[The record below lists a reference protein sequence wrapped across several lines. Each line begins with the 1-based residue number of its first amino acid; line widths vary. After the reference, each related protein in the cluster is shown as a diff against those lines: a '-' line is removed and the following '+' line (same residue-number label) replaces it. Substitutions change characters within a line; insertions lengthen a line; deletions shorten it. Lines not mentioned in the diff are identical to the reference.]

1 MPGGDRRELEQG
13 AASAGVPIREIR
25 RLVVPGDLEQA
36 LFHAVVEP
44 RAAEDELPQPV
55 DERLASDQGNPL
67 PVSNEVPAHRAS
79 RLDDSTVGREFDQVG
94 RLVAVE
100 LVRFQKPEL
109 DGGCD
114 DALLE
119 VLAVELESVC
129 EELDLV
135 IPARA
140 IVLGHDSKDNVGSVR
155 PRLLVVL
162 VTAVVLAAAT
172 AWLLGLSLERV
183 LLLAPALV
191 LGTGL
196 VLGVLILLGRAA
208 AESLRSLER
217 PRLFLALAAAGIAL
231 LAILSL
237 IGVELPRE

>member
-1 MPGGDRRELEQG
+1 M
-13 AASAGVPIREIR
+13 
-25 RLVVPGDLEQA
+25 
-36 LFHAVVEP
+36 
-44 RAAEDELPQPV
+44 
-55 DERLASDQGNPL
+55 
-67 PVSNEVPAHRAS
+67 
-79 RLDDSTVGREFDQVG
+79 
-94 RLVAVE
+94 
-100 LVRFQKPEL
+100 
-109 DGGCD
+109 
-114 DALLE
+114 
-119 VLAVELESVC
+119 
-129 EELDLV
+129 
-135 IPARA
+135 
-140 IVLGHDSKDNVGSVR
+140 R
-155 PRLLVVL
+155 PRLLIVL